1 MPAPHAM
8 WSTCL
13 FCHQSLG
20 ANEAI
25 EHFPVG
31 RRIAFDAHRGRLW
44 VVCRRCEKWNLS
56 PLEER
61 WEAIEECERSYRATR
76 LRVATDQI
84 GLAKLPDATELV
96 RIGQPL
102 RPEFAAWRYGD
113 QFGRRRRN
121 MLMRVGLGLGAV
133 GGILVGGVAVGASLG
148 GAWWGIWQLSEYIV
162 KGSPEKIVARLRK
175 PTGEIAQVRRRH
187 LHETRILPGTEA
199 GEIELYVRAKN
210 DRFTLQGQEAVRAA
224 GILLPAA
231 NRFGGS
237 RSQVAVAVSEIERAG
252 GSEPF
257 LLETARRQA
266 RELPVVSGKQKKAR
280 EPLAL
285 PAVLRLAAEMAAH
298 EESERRA
305 LEGELVLLEEA
316 WRQAE
321 EIAGIADNL
330 LISDQVDRKL
340 RGLRGEG

>member
-1 MPAPHAM
+1 M

-13 FCHQSLG
+13 FCHHPLG

-31 RRIAFDAHRGRLW
+31 RRLAYDADRGRLW
-44 VVCRRCEKWNLS
+44 VVCRRCEKWNLT

-61 WEAIEECERSYRATR
+61 WEAIEECERHYRGTR

-84 GLAKLPDATELV
+84 GLAKLADGTELV

-113 QFGRRRRN
+113 QFGRRRTR
-121 MLMRVGLGLGAV
+121 MIVRVGLGMGAV
-133 GGILVGGVAVGASLG
+133 GGLVLGGAALGLSLG
-148 GAWWGIWQLSEYIV
+148 GAWYGLWQLSQYLV
-162 KGSPEKIVARLRK
+162 TGSPEQVVAKLKK
-175 PTGEIAQVRRRH
+175 PSGEIAHVRRRH
-187 LHETRILPGTEA
+187 LHETRFVPGETPDSV
-199 GEIELYVRAKN
+199 GLFIRAKN
-210 DRFTLQGQEAVRAA
+210 DQFVLHGAEAVRAA
-224 GILLPAA
+224 GILLPPA
-231 NRFGGS
+231 NRYGAT
-237 RSQVAVAVSEIERAG
+237 RAQVGTAVDIIDRAG

-257 LLETARRQA
+257 LLETARQQSRN
-266 RELPVVSGKQKKAR
+266 LPVLGSKVKKAKQ
-280 EPLAL
+280 PLAL
-285 PAVLRLAAEMAAH
+285 APEIRLAAEMAAH

-305 LEGELVLLEEA
+305 LEGELVILEEA

-330 LISDQVDRKL
+330 LVSDQVERKL
-340 RGLRGEG
+340 RGLREPSGGR